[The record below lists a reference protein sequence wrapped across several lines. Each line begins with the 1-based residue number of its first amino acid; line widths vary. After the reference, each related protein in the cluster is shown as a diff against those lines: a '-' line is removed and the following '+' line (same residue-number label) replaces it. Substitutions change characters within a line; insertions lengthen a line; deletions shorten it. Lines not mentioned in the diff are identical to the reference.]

1 MASNYPTVQYG
12 SYGDTV
18 RQLQQAL
25 NQVGY
30 SLDVDGAFGTKTRAA
45 VTDYQKKN
53 GLLVDGIAGS
63 QTMGSLLGRINGVNN
78 GYSSSKQVLSGVSDE
93 TADALHQLEK
103 GYAASDDV
111 QAAQSVV
118 ASMQALKPGEY
129 QSGFEG
135 QLAALYDQ
143 ISNRKPFAYDPA
155 DDATYQRYAG
165 IYARQGKA
173 AMEDTMGKTAGLTG
187 GYGSSYAQH
196 AGQQAYNQYLQEL
209 SELVPEL
216 EKNAWDR
223 YTQQGKAMMESYD
236 MMKDQEKTEYDR
248 WQDEMEEWRKALA
261 MAQDQYEGLS
271 KQDVDNYKTMLSHY
285 TTMAGKEQSASDG
298 VRMNNGKTSTAAA
311 KTTTLSST
319 ASDSLQRAMNNYL
332 RAGDAASARNL
343 ASQYKNRMTAVQ
355 RKNVESL
362 FGQYGVGVGW

>member
-30 SLDVDGAFGTKTRAA
+30 SLDVDGSFGTKTRAA

-63 QTMGSLLGRINGVNN
+63 QTMGSLLGRINGVAN
-78 GYSSSKQVLSGVSDE
+78 GYSNSKQVLSGVSDE
-93 TADALHQLEK
+93 TADALHRLEK
-103 GYAASDDV
+103 GYTPSDDV
-111 QAAQSVV
+111 QAAQSEV

-143 ISNRKPFAYDPA
+143 INHRQAFAYDPA
-155 DDATYQRYAG
+155 ADAAYQRYAG

-196 AGQQAYNQYLQEL
+196 VGQQAYNQYLQEL

-223 YTQQGKAMMESYD
+223 YTQQGKTLMERYNIV
-236 MMKDQEKTEYDR
+236 KGQEAAEYDR
-248 WQDEMEEWRKALA
+248 WQDEMDEWRKALA
-261 MAQDQYEGLS
+261 QAQDQYEGLS
-271 KQDVDNYKTMLSHY
+271 RQDVDNYKNMLSHY
-285 TTMAGKEQSASDG
+285 TTMAAKEQAASDG
-298 VRMNNGKTSTAAA
+298 VRMNNGKTSTSSAQ
-311 KTTTLSST
+311 TSVLSST
-319 ASDSLQRAMNNYL
+319 ASESLQRAMNNYL
-332 RAGDAASARNL
+332 RAGDTAGAQSLAA
-343 ASQYKNRMTAVQ
+343 QYKSRMSAMQ
-355 RKNVESL
+355 KKNVESL

>member
-63 QTMGSLLGRINGVNN
+63 QTMGSLLGRINGAAN
-78 GYSSSKQVLSGVSDE
+78 GYSSSKQVLNGVSDE
-93 TADALHQLEK
+93 TADALYRLEK
-103 GYAASDDV
+103 GYTPSDDV

-135 QLAALYDQ
+135 QLAALYDEINHRQ
-143 ISNRKPFAYDPA
+143 PFTYDPA

-209 SELVPEL
+209 GELVPEL

-223 YTQQGKAMMESYD
+223 YMQQGKSLLERYNLIKSRESA
-236 MMKDQEKTEYDR
+236 EYDR
-248 WQDEMEEWRKALA
+248 WQDEMDEWRKALA

-271 KQDVDNYKTMLSHY
+271 KQDVDNYQTMLSHY
-285 TTMAGKEQSASDG
+285 TTMAGKEQSASGG
-298 VRMNNGKTSTAAA
+298 VRMNNGKVSTASD
-311 KTTTLSST
+311 KTATLSST
-319 ASDSLQRAMNNYL
+319 ASESLQRAMNNYL
-332 RAGDAASARNL
+332 RAGDTASARNL
-343 ASQYKNRMTAVQ
+343 AAQYKSRMTAMQ
-355 RKNVESL
+355 KKSVESL
-362 FGQYGVGVGW
+362 FGQYGMGVGW